1 MQYKK
6 AVQLCDKVL
15 KKQSE
20 LQSGRA
26 LKALA
31 LSRLQKMDEALVL
44 VEQLVTEQ
52 PSDEGTLQA
61 MTMYFRESGQSKLH
75 NVWWYV
81 YVSLQHK
88 TEHYV
93 HTHMRTHSHI
103 EFVGCDNACT
113 FSLDNCSCTALNI
126 HILLF
131 CVCIIVLGSQLLSV
145 CTIDTAMVAL
155 VAL

>member
-15 KKQSE
+15 KKQSD

-31 LSRLQKMDEALVL
+31 LSRLQKMDEALAL
-44 VEQLVTEQ
+44 VEKLVTEQ

-75 NVWWYV
+75 NRPVFITL
-81 YVSLQHK
+81 SLALCKH
-88 TEHYV
+88 T
-93 HTHMRTHSHI
+93 THMYASLHSIHSLYSTHI
-103 EFVGCDNACT
+103 P
-113 FSLDNCSCTALNI
+113 
-126 HILLF
+126 
-131 CVCIIVLGSQLLSV
+131 VCIQTDLSIVHDKLCTHFHLLQPRYSYLGL
-145 CTIDTAMVAL
+145 
-155 VAL
+155 